1 LRLDIILMKT
11 LVRMVNYRAIRTR
24 DPEPVIDHPHFVEQE
39 PYRILVWRTI
49 KGFGFIQQQGYSLL
63 LKTKL

>member
-1 LRLDIILMKT
+1 
-11 LVRMVNYRAIRTR
+11 MVNYRAIRTR